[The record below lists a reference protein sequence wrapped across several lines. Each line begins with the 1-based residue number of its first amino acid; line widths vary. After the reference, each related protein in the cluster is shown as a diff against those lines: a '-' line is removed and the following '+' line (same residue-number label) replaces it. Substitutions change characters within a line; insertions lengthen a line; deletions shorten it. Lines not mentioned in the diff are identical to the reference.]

1 MDDNGGQRD
10 HGSHRMDY
18 YSGVHAPWNM
28 MPQYQ
33 MKDANT
39 AFMNNKKIMMH
50 IIAERDAAIEELNK
64 AVTEKN
70 AALQERNE
78 AIKQRD
84 KAMLARDTAFRERES
99 AIAALQFHEN
109 SVNGVLGYGIQRGT
123 KRSHHQTN
131 HPSIGSETAVNRRE
145 AQTNDS
151 FPKSEEGV
159 KPHHA
164 KRGKGNKAV
173 PNKVSTKSLKKVK
186 QVGEDLNRQV
196 TADGSTA
203 EWDAQDHDLIDQIDF
218 DDYSMPP
225 PVCSC
230 TGLLRQCYKWGNGGW
245 QSACCTTTLSV
256 YPLPQRPNKRH
267 ARMSGRKMSGSVFAR
282 LLTRLAG
289 EGHDLSVPLDL
300 KNYWAKH
307 GTNRYIIIK

>member
-1 MDDNGGQRD
+1 MDDNGGQHD

-18 YSGVHAPWNM
+18 YSGVHTPWNM

-33 MKDANT
+33 MKDANA

-84 KAMLARDTAFRERES
+84 EAMLARDTAFRERER
-99 AIAALQFHEN
+99 AIAALRFHEN

-123 KRSHHQTN
+123 KRSHHLTN

-151 FPKSEEGV
+151 FPKIRRRYQASPC
-159 KPHHA
+159 KT
-164 KRGKGNKAV
+164 RKG
-173 PNKVSTKSLKKVK
+173 
-186 QVGEDLNRQV
+186 
-196 TADGSTA
+196 
-203 EWDAQDHDLIDQIDF
+203 
-218 DDYSMPP
+218 
-225 PVCSC
+225 
-230 TGLLRQCYKWGNGGW
+230 
-245 QSACCTTTLSV
+245 
-256 YPLPQRPNKRH
+256 
-267 ARMSGRKMSGSVFAR
+267 
-282 LLTRLAG
+282 
-289 EGHDLSVPLDL
+289 
-300 KNYWAKH
+300 
-307 GTNRYIIIK
+307 